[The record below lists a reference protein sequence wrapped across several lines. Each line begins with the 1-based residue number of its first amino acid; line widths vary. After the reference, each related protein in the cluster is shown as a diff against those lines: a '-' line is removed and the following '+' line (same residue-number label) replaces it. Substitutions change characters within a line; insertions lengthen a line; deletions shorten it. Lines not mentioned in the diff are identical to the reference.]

1 MQNAQQ
7 NFIII
12 FQNLFML
19 IRFLFSAILF
29 VSIISCGSRS
39 AESVPEIKDTTK
51 TIVLYVDTDS
61 VMKFDFV
68 YRIVKDTFRVVKT
81 GSKMKVEFVRDSIY
95 NYPKLFNVT
104 DSSGKKLKRMDG
116 ADSTVYYFVPGKQIL
131 KEDFNID
138 MDRIDS
144 IMREHNSKRIKPRS

>member
-1 MQNAQQ
+1 MTRLLTKLV
-7 NFIII
+7 I
-12 FQNLFML
+12 FMYSFV
-19 IRFLFSAILF
+19 ILL
-29 VSIISCGSRS
+29 VACLHSCGSRS

-81 GSKMKVEFVRDSIY
+81 GSKMKVEFVRDSVY

-104 DSSGKKLKRMDG
+104 DSSGKKLKRVDG
-116 ADSTVYYFVPGKQIL
+116 ADSTVIYFVPNGKQIL

-144 IMREHNSKRIKPRS
+144 IMREHNSKRIKSSIRGT